1 MRFAEPQLLWLLLL
15 VPAALW
21 LFWHLGRR
29 RQALLERFIHARLLP
44 GLTEGFSPARR
55 RGRQALLLAALAL
68 LIVAA
73 ARPQW
78 GYHWEEVKRRGV
90 DILLAVDTS
99 RSMLAEDIKPNRLE
113 RAKLAALDLA
123 QTARSDRVGLIAFAG
138 SAFLQCPLTMD
149 TEAFRQSVM
158 MLDTEIIPQGGTAI
172 AEAIEVAQAAF
183 TNAGESH
190 KVLVVFSDGE
200 DHEAGVLEAAA
211 AAARAGIKIFTIGIG
226 TPEGEELRVPE
237 PGGRRETARDA
248 EGRPVRTRLEER
260 LLHEV
265 ATTGGGFYLR
275 LAGAGT
281 MALLYEKGI
290 APLPKAEQAARMVRV
305 YHERYHWP
313 LGLAILLLLAEILV
327 GDCPMRE
334 RWTWRRARRVVWGLA
349 GLALLWAG
357 GPAQAVSPAEARRE
371 LDRGYHKAA
380 KKAYEELLLKR
391 PEDNRLRYNLGVA
404 AFRDRDYERAAREFE
419 AAAMTPEN
427 LDLQQRAFYNAASA
441 RYHLG
446 QAEPEL
452 EKKKAAWQTATNHL
466 AHALR
471 LNPQDADAQHNL
483 EVIRRKLE
491 ELEQLQQQQQQQQQQ
506 SSSNSQDSQGEN
518 SPNPSQQSQAQ
529 NEQQGGQNARQPE
542 QNPAP
547 QAQPQPTPDQQQQ
560 QQQGDRSP
568 AEAQDAAGNK
578 NPPPEGQGQADPS
591 RAVKVMG
598 LTPEQARQLLE
609 AAKVEEKMLPYI
621 PPEAADARK
630 RSNRTFKNW

>member
-1 MRFAEPQLLWLLLL
+1 MRFAEPQCLWLLLL

-21 LFWHLGRR
+21 LWWHMGRR
-29 RQALLERFIHARLLP
+29 HRALLERFIHPRLLDR
-44 GLTEGFSPARR
+44 LTEGLSPARR
-55 RGRQALLLAALAL
+55 RWRKAMLALAL
-68 LIVAA
+68 GCLALAA

-90 DILLAVDTS
+90 DILIAVDTS

-113 RAKLAALDLA
+113 RARLAALDLA

-138 SAFLQCPLTMD
+138 TAFLQCPLTVD

-190 KVLVVFSDGE
+190 KVLVILSDGE

-211 AAARAGIKIFTIGIG
+211 AAAKAGIKIFTVGVG
-226 TPEGEELRVPE
+226 TPEGEELRLPE
-237 PGGRRETARDA
+237 PDGRREAMRDSSGA
-248 EGRPVRTRLEER
+248 SVRTRLEER
-260 LLHEV
+260 LLHET
-265 ATTGGGFYLR
+265 AQAAGGFYLR

-281 MALLYEKGI
+281 IALLYEKGI
-290 APLPKAEQAARMVRV
+290 APLPKAEQAARMMRV

-313 LGLAILLLLAEILV
+313 LGLAILLLMAEILT
-327 GDCPMRE
+327 GDRPMRE
-334 RWTWRRARRVVWGLA
+334 FWPRRRPAPRMALGLA
-349 GLALLWAG
+349 GLLLIHAAHWSL
-357 GPAQAVSPAEARRE
+357 AVSPAEARRE

-380 KKAYEELLLKR
+380 KKAYEALLQKQ

-419 AAAMTPEN
+419 AATLSPDN

-446 QAEPEL
+446 EAEQAMD
-452 EKKKAAWQTATNHL
+452 KKKAAWQSATNHL
-466 AHALR
+466 TNALR

-491 ELEQLQQQQQQQQQQ
+491 ELEQMQQQQQQQQPQSNNQDSSSKNSQKQPDQ
-506 SSSNSQDSQGEN
+506 SSSQEEQSSSQD
-518 SPNPSQQSQAQ
+518 AQ
-529 NEQQGGQNARQPE
+529 QPE
-542 QNPAP
+542 QNPS
-547 QAQPQPTPDQQQQ
+547 QQQPQPSQ
-560 QQQGDRSP
+560 
-568 AEAQDAAGNK
+568 AEAQQKQGPDAPSGGQDSSGQK
-578 NPPPEGQGQADPS
+578 NQPPDGREQADPA
-591 RAVKVMG
+591 RAVRAMG
-598 LTPEQARQLLE
+598 MTPEQARQLLE
-609 AAKVEEKMLPYI
+609 AAKVEEKVLPYI
-621 PPEAADARK
+621 PPESAESRK
-630 RSNRTFKNW
+630 RPNRPIKNW